1 MGFSNWETQ
10 LSFFWVPKIGHDVSH
25 QCYIANTFGDDH
37 RSPFCEMWPMIA
49 RAYWHWLFTW
59 KPKRCYFE
67 IGNSTKGAT
76 LFGCVPRRATD
87 NDGILSKIATPK
99 CWPLNCW
106 PEETGSQNSVWRGMN
121 ILWLNMFRILFA
133 KDITPPLNRL
143 WRCCTTIVA
152 LLGKWWS
159 WQLWLW
165 DDYDQPL
172 AVRELPFFC
181 FGTSLNPATL
191 VKIPVLWRHN
201 HRRRTCPSP
210 PEKNN
215 VWKVLSNLTL
225 ASPLGRIKIPHEL
238 YTWLKSWLLVIVI
251 VAEMNTNS
259 TPKPFGL
266 SPHPSGNHGVHIQFL
281 LDLGFMN
288 KGLSKPVD
296 SLFGLTIIHI
306 QFKWSLTNGFWVTQT
321 LQTSPDY
328 PYPIPNCIE
337 IGLSWHLQWFRI

>member
-37 RSPFCEMWPMIA
+37 RSPFWEMWPMIA

-59 KPKRCYFE
+59 KPKRHAISRLGTQQKAPRFLGVFLGGPLIMMEFSAKFC
-67 IGNSTKGAT
+67 NSKVLISELLTWRNWK
-76 LFGCVPRRATD
+76 PK
-87 NDGILSKIATPK
+87 LSLAGH
-99 CWPLNCW
+99 
-106 PEETGSQNSVWRGMN
+106 EHFMAEY
-121 ILWLNMFRILFA
+121 MFRILFA
-133 KDITPPLNRL
+133 EDITPPLNRL

-210 PEKNN
+210 LPTRKKRCMEGAKQ
-215 VWKVLSNLTL
+215 S
-225 ASPLGRIKIPHEL
+225 
-238 YTWLKSWLLVIVI
+238 
-251 VAEMNTNS
+251 
-259 TPKPFGL
+259 
-266 SPHPSGNHGVHIQFL
+266 
-281 LDLGFMN
+281 
-288 KGLSKPVD
+288 
-296 SLFGLTIIHI
+296 
-306 QFKWSLTNGFWVTQT
+306 
-321 LQTSPDY
+321 
-328 PYPIPNCIE
+328 
-337 IGLSWHLQWFRI
+337 

>member
-1 MGFSNWETQ
+1 METEA
-10 LSFFWVPKIGHDVSH
+10 P
-25 QCYIANTFGDDH
+25 
-37 RSPFCEMWPMIA
+37 R
-49 RAYWHWLFTW
+49 
-59 KPKRCYFE
+59 YFE

-99 CWPLNCW
+99 CWFRNCW

-215 VWKVLSNLTL
+215 VWKVLSNLSL

-238 YTWLKSWLLVIVI
+238 YTWLKSWLLYSHSHSCRDEHQFYSQTLW
-251 VAEMNTNS
+251 AQS
-259 TPKPFGL
+259 TPIWE
-266 SPHPSGNHGVHIQFL
+266 SWRSHPIPI
-281 LDLGFMN
+281 GFR
-288 KGLSKPVD
+288 LHEQRT
-296 SLFGLTIIHI
+296 F
-306 QFKWSLTNGFWVTQT
+306 
-321 LQTSPDY
+321 QTSGFSVWVNNYTHPIQMIINQWILSY
-328 PYPIPNCIE
+328 PNIADIAR
-337 IGLSWHLQWFRI
+337 LSISNP

>member
-1 MGFSNWETQ
+1 
-10 LSFFWVPKIGHDVSH
+10 
-25 QCYIANTFGDDH
+25 
-37 RSPFCEMWPMIA
+37 MIA

-59 KPKRCYFE
+59 KPKRHAISRLGTQQKAPRFLGVFLGGPLIMMEFSAKFC
-67 IGNSTKGAT
+67 NSKVLISELLTWRNWK
-76 LFGCVPRRATD
+76 PK
-87 NDGILSKIATPK
+87 LSLAGH
-99 CWPLNCW
+99 
-106 PEETGSQNSVWRGMN
+106 EHFMAEY
-121 ILWLNMFRILFA
+121 MFRILFA
-133 KDITPPLNRL
+133 EDITPPLNRL

-210 PEKNN
+210 LPTRKND
-215 VWKVLSNLTL
+215 VWKVLSNLSL